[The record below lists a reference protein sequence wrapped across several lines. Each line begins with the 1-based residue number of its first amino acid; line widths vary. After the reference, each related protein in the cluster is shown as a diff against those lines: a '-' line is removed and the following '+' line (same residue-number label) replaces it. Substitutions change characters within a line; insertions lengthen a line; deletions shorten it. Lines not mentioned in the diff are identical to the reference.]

1 MHSHNLLRKPTKAI
15 DIAHFLLILH
25 QNDQTKVKQVH
36 FILKNDRQ
44 YDYLKLHLRQNIKQS
59 LNQ

>member
-25 QNDQTKVKQVH
+25 QNDKTKVKQVH
-36 FILKNDRQ
+36 FILKHDRQ
-44 YDYLKLHLRQNIKQS
+44 YDCL
-59 LNQ
+59 